1 MSERGTR
8 RGVALV
14 ALALTAAA
22 CGGGDDA
29 GVTVAQLG
37 ADELPSTILGLR
49 VETEDVGERL
59 EAADESYVEAVGL
72 YSLREGERLQATL
85 QVSHFADDVDVDD
98 EVFKQAIVDQIG
110 STEAKAFRM
119 ADDIVY
125 LTASK
130 RQNVAVFFEERSFV
144 VLSTLESFEQSRA
157 LLREVMELEL

>member
-1 MSERGTR
+1 MSGRLIL
-8 RGVALV
+8 ALV
-14 ALALTAAA
+14 ALVLTLAA
-22 CGGGDDA
+22 CGGGGDA
-29 GVTVAQLG
+29 GFTVAQLG
-37 ADELPSTILGLR
+37 ADELPATILGLR

-59 EAADESYVEAVGL
+59 EAADKSYVEAVGL

-144 VLSTLESFEQSRA
+144 VLSTLETFERSRA